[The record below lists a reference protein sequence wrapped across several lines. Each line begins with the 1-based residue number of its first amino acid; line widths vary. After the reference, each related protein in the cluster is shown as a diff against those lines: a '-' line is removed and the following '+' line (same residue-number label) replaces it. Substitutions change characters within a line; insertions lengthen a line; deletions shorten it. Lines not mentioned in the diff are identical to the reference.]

1 MGGGGARPDGTAI
14 VTMHLINH
22 ARAAKVVPQ
31 RIRHDAAPLNTI

>member
-1 MGGGGARPDGTAI
+1 
-14 VTMHLINH
+14 MHLINH